1 MELTVFLLLLGGA
14 ACHAAWNAMIK
25 LRLEPL
31 DATILISIGCGLIAA
46 PGLFIFGLPAQA
58 SWIFVLASLVI
69 HFLYYITLAEAYRT
83 GDLGQVYPIARG
95 AAPLLT
101 ALASTVVL
109 SEPIGLLG
117 WIGLLTLT
125 SGIGLLSIKGQSGL
139 PHLQRRAILF
149 ALATAGTVAAYSIVD
164 GLGARLS
171 GAALAYATVLFVG
184 DSLMMLVFGLV
195 RRGRAMFRDVDR
207 LWPTLLIGGAFSTIS
222 YAIAIWAMTQA
233 PLALVAAVRETSV
246 LFAALLSVVLLKE
259 RVMLVRIVAVVLV
272 VGGLVII
279 RLR

>member
-171 GAALAYATVLFVG
+171 GSALAYATVLFVG